1 MPGKEKLTSRERVL
15 KALNHQI
22 ADRVPIDL
30 GGFQT
35 GIHKRAYTELLN
47 FLNIQPVRCRSSARS
62 RQEQDELSH
71 GLKDEITIL
80 DPVQQL
86 AKPCEEVLER
96 FRVDI
101 RYICAHGPDS
111 FNGGIEINTR
121 NGKLWHDL
129 KDEFGVVWSMPNQG
143 EALNR
148 IKPDFVG
155 QQLYMDISHHPLANA
170 AIKDLDDYPFPNGGD
185 PTRFTG
191 VGEKALQMRKETPY
205 AISTGIGGVVYE
217 TCWYMRGLERWYMD
231 MVENPAFCEAL
242 LDRILKFWLDYY
254 NGFMAEVG
262 DIIDVVMIGD
272 DLAGQNGPLF
282 SPDFYR
288 KIVKPRQKKLVQHI
302 KSLTKAK
309 IWYHT
314 CGSCVEY
321 IPDLIDNGID
331 ILNPVQIGLVNMEP
345 KKLKEKF
352 GKKLVFWG
360 GAIDAQ
366 HVLPFAKP
374 SEVREHVRRNIEI
387 FKPGGG
393 YVFNNVHNIQIG
405 VPPENIVALFDAAYD
420 FGFYD

>member
-1 MPGKEKLTSRERVL
+1 MPKKKTMTSRQRVL

-22 ADRVPIDL
+22 PDRVPIDL

-35 GIHKRAYTELLN
+35 GIHKRAYAELLN
-47 FLNIQPVRCRSSARS
+47 FLGI
-62 RQEQDELSH
+62 E
-71 GLKDEITIL
+71 DEIKIL

-86 AKPCEEVLER
+86 AKPCEEILER

-101 RYICAHGPDS
+101 RYICAHGPDDFKACPERS
-111 FNGGIEINTR
+111 RRSRIVQNKR
-121 NGKLWHDL
+121 DGKRWHVL
-129 KDEFGVVWSMPNQG
+129 KDEFGVVWSMPN
-143 EALNR
+143 E
-148 IKPDFVG
+148 

-170 AIKDLDDYPFPNGGD
+170 TIKDLDDFPFPNGGD

-191 VGEKALQMRKETPY
+191 VREQALQMRKETPF

-217 TCWYMRGLERWYMD
+217 TCWYMRGLERWYTD
-231 MVENPAFCEAL
+231 IVENPAFCEAL
-242 LDRILKFWLDYY
+242 LDKMLKFWIDYY

-288 KIVKPRQKKLVQHI
+288 KIVKPRQKRLVQHI
-302 KSLTKAK
+302 KSLTSAK

-321 IPDLIDNGID
+321 IADLIDNGID

-374 SEVREHVRRNIEI
+374 DEIREHVQRNIEI